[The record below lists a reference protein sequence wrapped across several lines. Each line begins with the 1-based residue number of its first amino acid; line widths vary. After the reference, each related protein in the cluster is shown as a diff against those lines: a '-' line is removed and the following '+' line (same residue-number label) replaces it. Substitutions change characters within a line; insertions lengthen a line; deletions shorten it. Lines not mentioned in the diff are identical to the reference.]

1 MEEGIIKVIEEGNW
15 NTRELTRLYYLFN
28 ILYDNIIEE
37 FPSYK
42 FRIGC
47 FISKSIS
54 FYIDFDNHPLY
65 EVTIKEGYNS
75 LDISLLFDD
84 LLSWLFKNNPLTG
97 SRILKLLQGLK
108 NEQIKDLVFDYQKMD
123 FSDWKSKVG
132 LYRRKNLEEL
142 YSNPLNLST
151 WEAVGDMTTMFKKEF
166 LRLSI
171 DKDYMEVSTKC
182 EKIIYYGKISNIIL
196 QEIVKLYVG

>member
-1 MEEGIIKVIEEGNW
+1 
-15 NTRELTRLYYLFN
+15 
-28 ILYDNIIEE
+28 
-37 FPSYK
+37 
-42 FRIGC
+42 
-47 FISKSIS
+47 
-54 FYIDFDNHPLY
+54 
-65 EVTIKEGYNS
+65 
-75 LDISLLFDD
+75 
-84 LLSWLFKNNPLTG
+84 
-97 SRILKLLQGLK
+97 
-108 NEQIKDLVFDYQKMD
+108 MD
-123 FSDWKSKVG
+123 FSDWKSKVA